1 MKLINKSILL
11 SRKIAK
17 ANRIRVPRRLTKN
30 RGKQLLKEGKCSL
43 HKGRKLL
50 YWMRTLTKV
59 MGSTVMMRASYQTR
73 NTNLY
78 QSETILRA
86 KDSTTNKLSIK
97 SIKI

>member
-1 MKLINKSILL
+1 MKLINKPILL

-17 ANRIRVPRRLTKN
+17 ANLTKMLRRLTKN
-30 RGKQLLKEGKCSL
+30 PGKQLLKEGKCSL
-43 HKGRKLL
+43 LKGRKLL

-59 MGSTVMMRASYQTR
+59 MGSTAMTRASYQIR
-73 NTNLY
+73 DTNLS

-86 KDSTTNKLSIK
+86 KDSSSNKLSIK